1 MKRRPR
7 VALLVETSNAYARG
21 LLEGVTA
28 YVRDH
33 DPWSIYLAEQGRGA
47 PPPRWLARWRGAG
60 VIARIETAAIA
71 SAVARVGAPVVDL
84 SAARKAPGAPW
95 VETDDAAIARL
106 ALDHFLERGF
116 RCVAFCGIPHFNWS
130 KWRGEN
136 FGRLACEAGC
146 ECFAYESAR
155 VAAGQPE
162 QARLR
167 KWVRGLPKPV
177 GVFACF
183 DIQAQR
189 LLDACRDTS
198 VAVPE
203 EVAVLGVD
211 NDYLLCNLSSPPLS
225 SVILDAGRAGY
236 EAAALL
242 DRMIA
247 GEPVV
252 PEAHLFRPLGIATR
266 QSTDV
271 LAIPDPDVAAA
282 LRLIREHA
290 CDGINVEDLLRAV
303 LLSRRVFEER
313 FGRVVGRTP
322 HQEIMRVKLAR
333 ARRLLAE
340 TNLPLSAI
348 ARQVGFS
355 HEEYLSVVF
364 KRETGQSP
372 RAFRGPFR
380 SANPVLGG

>member
-1 MKRRPR
+1 M
-7 VALLVETSNAYARG
+7 
-21 LLEGVTA
+21 
-28 YVRDH
+28 
-33 DPWSIYLAEQGRGA
+33 
-47 PPPRWLARWRGAG
+47 
-60 VIARIETAAIA
+60 IARIETAAIA
-71 SAVARVGAPVVDL
+71 AAVARVGAPVVDL

-116 RCVAFCGIPHFNWS
+116 RSVAFCGIAHFNWS

-136 FGRLACEAGC
+136 FGRLAREAGC
-146 ECFAYESAR
+146 ECIAYESAP

-167 KWVRGLPKPV
+167 EWVRGLPKPV

-189 LLDACRDTS
+189 LLDACRETG

-211 NDYLLCNLSSPPLS
+211 NDHLLCNLSSPPLS
-225 SVILDAGRAGY
+225 SVIPDARRTGY

-247 GEPVV
+247 GEPVA

-290 CDGINVEDLLRAV
+290 CDGINVEDLLRKV

-340 TNLPLSAI
+340 TNLPLAAT
-348 ARQVGFS
+348 ARQAGFS

-372 RAFRGPFR
+372 RAFRGRCR
-380 SANPVLGG
+380 SANPDLGDE